1 MHEQNSLQ
9 IVKDAYSTFKNGDIQ
24 SLLNLMAED
33 ISWFLPGNPEVIPFA
48 GRRQGIQQ
56 VREFFSTLSAN
67 QDFIRFEPREFIA
80 QGDKVVALGSYEW
93 RIKSSGR
100 TYGCDFAHVFTVR
113 DGKIGA
119 FQEFYDTEVV
129 ANAFRSESAEAVG
142 AQLK

>member
-1 MHEQNSLQ
+1 MPDQNSLQ
-9 IVKDAYSTFKNGDIQ
+9 IVKEAYSTFKNGDIQ

-56 VREFFSTLSAN
+56 VREFFSTLVAN
-67 QDFIRFEPREFIA
+67 QDFIRFEPREFIG
-80 QGDKVVALGSYEW
+80 QGGKIVALGSYEW
-93 RIKSSGR
+93 LIKSSGR

-113 DGKIGA
+113 DGKIIA

-129 ANAFRSESAEAVG
+129 ANAFRSESAQAVG
-142 AQLK
+142 AQI